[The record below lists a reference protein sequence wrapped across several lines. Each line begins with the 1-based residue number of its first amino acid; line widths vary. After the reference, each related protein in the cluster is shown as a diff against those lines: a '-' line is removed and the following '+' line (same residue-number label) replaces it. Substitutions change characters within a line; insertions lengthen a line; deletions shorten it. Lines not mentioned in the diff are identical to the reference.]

1 MDACRLHS
9 SVQYRP
15 LDPPAN
21 RNDEWDG
28 ASLDVFS
35 RPSVHPD
42 PVRTGLNQGA
52 LVSSGLLFFEPL
64 RTVRGHRG
72 VNERGRDFL
81 VRARGHRDTGE
92 GVVTR
97 GWDGLEETAVS
108 PPDAPT
114 GKTHLE
120 VPGRAAAHNNPDLVP
135 AV

>member
-42 PVRTGLNQGA
+42 PVRTGLNQGGERHENA
-52 LVSSGLLFFEPL
+52 LYVSNDLGNH
-64 RTVRGHRG
+64 TVRPRVSCGVRG
-72 VNERGRDFL
+72 G
-81 VRARGHRDTGE
+81 A
-92 GVVTR
+92 
-97 GWDGLEETAVS
+97 
-108 PPDAPT
+108 
-114 GKTHLE
+114 GKD
-120 VPGRAAAHNNPDLVP
+120 V
-135 AV
+135 